1 MTLQQGLAFAL
12 ILGAVV
18 CFAWG
23 RFRYDVVAL
32 CVLLAGLLIGVIPF
46 KTAFDGFRNDIVV
59 IIATALIVSR
69 AIERSGVVEAAM
81 APLLRRL
88 KHEYWQVPVLVAAT
102 TCLSMVTKNIGAL
115 AIFMPLAM
123 QLARTTET
131 SASRLLMPMSFG
143 ALLGGC
149 VTLVGTS
156 PNIIVSE
163 VRQQTLGHPFDM
175 FDFSPVGLGLA
186 LIGVIFLSFAYR
198 VLPKNRQG
206 AASID
211 TALGASAYVT
221 EARAPEQGWIWDGRT
236 VTELL
241 ALGGAEVKLAAMV
254 REGKRTAS
262 PRGNVK
268 LRSGDTLLLEGEQQ
282 ALDQLIGKA
291 GLKLER
297 EDKPVP
303 KEEPAEEVIAAEA
316 VVTKDSVLVG
326 KSARGLGLNDKYGIN
341 LLALS
346 RRGARVER
354 EIKTVPLRPGDAVV
368 LQGSERILPS
378 ALSDLK
384 LLPLARRELRLG
396 GVKPGFLPV
405 LILAAVMIL
414 VAFKV
419 LPIAVAFFAAAI
431 AVIVIG
437 AVPMRDAYASLD
449 GPVLVLIAALIPVSE
464 AVRSTGGTEL
474 VANYLSHVLNVV
486 PPVGAIAVFLVAA
499 MISAPFLH
507 NAPTVLVLG
516 PIAVSL
522 AERLHLGPDP
532 FLMAVAVGAGCDFLT
547 PIGHQCNTLVMG
559 PGGYRFTDYARLG
572 APLSLCVVVFGV
584 LLISIFWPLA
594 SR

>member
-12 ILGAVV
+12 ILGAVIF
-18 CFAWG
+18 FAWG

-69 AIERSGVVEAAM
+69 AVERSGVVEAAM
-81 APLLRRL
+81 TPLLTRL
-88 KHEYWQVPVLVAAT
+88 KHEHWQVPVLVLAT

-123 QLARTTET
+123 QLARNTNT

-163 VRQQTLGHPFDM
+163 VRQDTLGQPFQM
-175 FDFSPVGLGLA
+175 FDFAPVGLGLA
-186 LIGVIFLSFAYR
+186 IIGVIFLSFAYR

-206 AASID
+206 AVSMDA
-211 TALGASAYVT
+211 ALGASAYAT
-221 EARAPEQGWIWDGRT
+221 EVKAPDDWLWDGHT
-236 VTELL
+236 ITELV
-241 ALGGAEVKLAAMV
+241 ALGGTNVTLTALI
-254 REGKRTAS
+254 RDGKRTPR

-268 LRSGDTLLLEGEQQ
+268 LHSGDVLVMEGEEA
-282 ALDQLIGKA
+282 ALDQLIVKA

-297 EDKPVP
+297 QDKPVP
-303 KEEPAEEVIAAEA
+303 KEEPADEVIAAEA
-316 VVTKDSVLVG
+316 VITKDSALVG
-326 KSARGLGLNDKYGIN
+326 KTAKGLGLNDKFGIN
-341 LLALS
+341 LLAVS
-346 RRGARVER
+346 RRGGRIER
-354 EIKTVPLRPGDAVV
+354 EVKNTALRAGDAVV
-368 LQGSERILPS
+368 LQGSERTLPGV
-378 ALSDLK
+378 LSDLK
-384 LLPLARRELRLG
+384 LLPLAQRELKLG
-396 GVKPGFLPV
+396 GAKPGFLPV
-405 LILAAVMIL
+405 LILAVVMVL

-419 LPIAVAFFAAAI
+419 LPIAVAFFAAAV
-431 AVIVIG
+431 AVILIG
-437 AVPMRDAYASLD
+437 AVPMRDAYSSLD

-474 VANYLSHVLNVV
+474 VAGYLSHVLNVV
-486 PPVGAIAVFLVAA
+486 PPIGAITIFLVAA

-522 AERLHLGPDP
+522 AKHLGLGPDP

-559 PGGYRFTDYARLG
+559 PGGYKFTDYARLG
-572 APLSLCVVVFGV
+572 APLSVCVVIFGV
-584 LLISIFWPLA
+584 LLISVFWPLTHH
-594 SR
+594 

>member
-46 KTAFDGFRNDIVV
+46 KDAFDGFRNDIVV

-69 AIERSGVVEAAM
+69 AVERSGVVEAAM
-81 APLLRRL
+81 TPVLLRL
-88 KHEYWQVPVLVAAT
+88 KHEHWQVPVLVLAT

-123 QLARTTET
+123 QLSRTTQT

-163 VRQQTLGHPFDM
+163 VRQETLGRPFEM
-175 FDFSPVGLGLA
+175 FDFTPVGLGLA
-186 LIGVIFLSFAYR
+186 IIGVIFLSFAYR

-211 TALGASAYVT
+211 AALGASAYVT
-221 EARAPEQGWIWDGRT
+221 EAKAPAEGWLWDGHT
-236 VTELL
+236 VTELM
-241 ALGGAEVKLAAMV
+241 ALGGSDVSLAALV
-254 REGKRTAS
+254 RDGKRTAS

-268 LRSGDTLLLEGEQQ
+268 LRSGDILLLEGEQQ
-282 ALDQLIGKA
+282 ALDQLMVKA

-303 KEEPAEEVIAAEA
+303 KDEPQDEVIAAEA
-316 VVTKDSVLVG
+316 VVTKDSRLVG
-326 KSARGLGLNDKYGIN
+326 KSARSLGLNDKFGIN
-341 LLALS
+341 LLAVS
-346 RRGARVER
+346 RRGARIER
-354 EIKTVPLRPGDAVV
+354 EIKAVPLRPGDAVV
-368 LQGSERILPS
+368 LQGSERILPG

-384 LLPLARRELRLG
+384 LLPLAQRELKLG
-396 GVKPGFLPV
+396 GAKPGFLPV
-405 LILAAVMIL
+405 LILAGVMVL

-419 LPIAVAFFAAAI
+419 IPIAVAFFAAAV
-431 AVIVIG
+431 AVILIG

-474 VANYLSHVLNVV
+474 IAGYLSNVLNLV
-486 PPVGAIAVFLVAA
+486 PPIGAIAIFLVAA

-522 AERLHLGPDP
+522 AQRLHLGPDP

-559 PGGYRFTDYARLG
+559 PGGYRFSDYARLG
-572 APLSLCVVVFGV
+572 ALLSICVVIAGV
-584 LLISIFWPLA
+584 ILISVFWPLA
-594 SR
+594 RH

>member
-12 ILGAVV
+12 ILGAVI

-32 CVLLAGLLIGVIPF
+32 GVLLAGLLIGVIPF
-46 KTAFDGFRNDIVV
+46 KTAFDGFKNDIVV

-69 AIERSGVVEAAM
+69 AIERSGVIEATM

-88 KHEYWQVPVLVAAT
+88 KHEHWQVPVLVVST
-102 TCLSMVTKNIGAL
+102 TVLSMFTKNIGAL

-123 QLARTTET
+123 TLARTTNT

-163 VRQQTLGHPFDM
+163 VRQQTLGQPFGM
-175 FDFSPVGLGLA
+175 FDFTPVGLGLA
-186 LIGVIFLSFAYR
+186 VIGMIFLSFAYR
-198 VLPKNRQG
+198 ILPKNRQG
-206 AASID
+206 TVSMDAALV
-211 TALGASAYVT
+211 AAAYVI
-221 EARAPEQGWIWDGRT
+221 EAQAPADWIWDGKT
-236 VTELL
+236 ITELL
-241 ALGGAEVKLAAMV
+241 ELGGGQARVAALV
-254 REGKRTAS
+254 RAGKRRAA
-262 PRGNVK
+262 PRGNTK
-268 LRSGDTLLLEGEQQ
+268 LQSNDLLILEGEEE
-282 ALDQLIGKA
+282 LLEQLTVKA

-297 EDKPVP
+297 ADKPVQVDEP
-303 KEEPAEEVIAAEA
+303 KDEVIATEA
-316 VVTKDSVLVG
+316 VVTKESRLIG
-326 KSARGLGLNDKYGIN
+326 KSARSFGLNDQFGIN
-341 LLALS
+341 LLGIS
-346 RRGARVER
+346 RRGARIER
-354 EIKTVPLRPGDAVV
+354 EVKATPLRAGDAVV
-368 LQGSERILPS
+368 LQGSERILPGVL
-378 ALSDLK
+378 ADLK
-384 LLPLARRELRLG
+384 LLPLAQRELKLG
-396 GVKPGFLPV
+396 GARPGFLP
-405 LILAAVMIL
+405 LIILAAVMVL

-419 LPIAVAFFAAAI
+419 LPIAVAFFAAAV
-431 AVIVIG
+431 AVIIIG
-437 AVPMRDAYASLD
+437 AVPMRDAYSSLD

-474 VANYLSHVLNVV
+474 IAANLAHLVSVV
-486 PPVGAIAVFLVAA
+486 PPIVAIAAFLVAA
-499 MISAPFLH
+499 MLSAPFLH

-522 AERLHLGPDP
+522 AQRLHLGPDP

-584 LLISIFWPLA
+584 ALISIFWPLA
-594 SR
+594 PH